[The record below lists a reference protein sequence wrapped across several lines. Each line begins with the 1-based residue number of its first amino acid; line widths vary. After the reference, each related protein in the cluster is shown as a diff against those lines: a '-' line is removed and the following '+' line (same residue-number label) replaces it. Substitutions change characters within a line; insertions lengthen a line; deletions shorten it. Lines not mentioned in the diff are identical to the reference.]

1 MEEWIIGIVIGDYL
15 RTTIEN
21 DENIPERAWSLVTE
35 AMRFKQWQ
43 PGVSKRH
50 APAKV
55 PGVKSGLSSS
65 TLHYIMSYYIV
76 VYYSI
81 LKYNMA

>member
-15 RTTIEN
+15 RTTIAN
-21 DENIPERAWSLVTE
+21 DGDLPERVWSLVTE

-65 TLHYIMSYYIV
+65 TL
-76 VYYSI
+76 YYSI
-81 LKYNMA
+81 S